1 MGSIIRF
8 SIRHPGVI
16 IGLAFIIIAYGI
28 HQIKQSPLNV
38 FPEFSPTQVIIILQ
52 HLKEYDLKSKGV
64 NNNSTNQTE
73 LLKELTYKILHS

>member
-38 FPEFSPTQVIIILQ
+38 FPEFSPTQVII
-52 HLKEYDLKSKGV
+52 
-64 NNNSTNQTE
+64 QTE
-73 LLKELTYKILHS
+73 APGFSSNLV